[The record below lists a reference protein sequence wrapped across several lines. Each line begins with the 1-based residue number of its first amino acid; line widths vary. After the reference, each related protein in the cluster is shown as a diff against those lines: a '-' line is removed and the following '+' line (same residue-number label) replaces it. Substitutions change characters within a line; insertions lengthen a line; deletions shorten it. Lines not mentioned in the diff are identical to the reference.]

1 MLGKPVADFSLP
13 STGGST
19 FRLSEQR
26 RKTLV
31 LCFSPQDNTPG
42 CSRIPRSEPARSSA

>member
-19 FRLSEQR
+19 FSLSGARGRQP
-26 RKTLV
+26 V
-31 LCFSPQDNTPG
+31 LYLYLKNDTP
-42 CSRIPRSEPARSSA
+42 SLWRVAR